1 MPRARTNI
9 TDIASDIVKEL
20 GVLRQALAPQMHGEV
35 EDAWATVE
43 TFIAVSL
50 RLMAKTNPSKVK
62 SIAMTV
68 EIQSL
73 IQCSENKSNPE
84 AR

>member
-1 MPRARTNI
+1 MPRARTDI
-9 TDIASDIVKEL
+9 TDIASDIVKDL
-20 GVLRQALAPQMHGEV
+20 GVLRQALAPQMHEV
-35 EDAWATVE
+35 GDAWATVE
-43 TFIAVSL
+43 TFIAISL

-73 IQCSENKSNPE
+73 IQNAEKK
-84 AR
+84 

>member
-9 TDIASDIVKEL
+9 TDIAADIVRDL
-20 GVLRQALAPQMHGEV
+20 GVLRQALAPQMHEV

-43 TFIAVSL
+43 TFIAISL

-62 SIAMTV
+62 SVAMTV

-73 IQCSENKSNPE
+73 IENAEKKK
-84 AR
+84 

>member
-1 MPRARTNI
+1 MPRVKTNI

-20 GVLRQALAPQMHGEV
+20 GVLRQALAPQMHEV

-50 RLMAKTNPSKVK
+50 RLMAKTNPSKIK
-62 SIAMTV
+62 SVAMTV

-73 IQCSENKSNPE
+73 IENAERKK
-84 AR
+84 

>member
-9 TDIASDIVKEL
+9 TDIAADIVKDL

-50 RLMAKTNPSKVK
+50 KLMAKTNPSKVK
-62 SIAMTV
+62 SVAMTV

-73 IQCSENKSNPE
+73 IASAEKKP
-84 AR
+84 

>member
-9 TDIASDIVKEL
+9 KDISSDIVKEL
-20 GVLRQALAPQMHGEV
+20 GVLREALAPQMHEV

-50 RLMAKTNPSKVK
+50 RLMAKTNPSKIK
-62 SIAMTV
+62 SVAMTV

-73 IQCSENKSNPE
+73 IENSEKK
-84 AR
+84 

>member
-9 TDIASDIVKEL
+9 TDIAADIVRDL
-20 GVLRQALAPQMHGEV
+20 GVLREALAPQMHEV

-43 TFIAVSL
+43 TFIAISL
-50 RLMAKTNPSKVK
+50 RLMAKTNPSKIK
-62 SIAMTV
+62 SVAMTV

-73 IQCSENKSNPE
+73 IEKAE
-84 AR
+84 KR

>member
-1 MPRARTNI
+1 MPRTNI
-9 TDIASDIVKEL
+9 KDISTDIIKEL
-20 GVLRQALAPQMHGEV
+20 GVLREALAPQMHEV

-50 RLMAKTNPSKVK
+50 RLMAKTNPSKIK
-62 SIAMTV
+62 SVAMTV

-73 IQCSENKSNPE
+73 IANAERKK
-84 AR
+84 

>member
-9 TDIASDIVKEL
+9 TDIAADIVRDL
-20 GVLRQALAPQMHGEV
+20 GVLREALAPQMHEV

-50 RLMAKTNPSKVK
+50 RLMAKTNPSKIK
-62 SIAMTV
+62 SVAMTV

-73 IQCSENKSNPE
+73 IEKAE
-84 AR
+84 KR

>member
-1 MPRARTNI
+1 MPRAKTNI
-9 TDIASDIVKEL
+9 TDIAADIVKEL
-20 GVLRQALAPQMHGEV
+20 GVLRLALAPQMQGEV

-62 SIAMTV
+62 SVAMTV

-73 IQCSENKSNPE
+73 IANAERKK
-84 AR
+84 

>member
-9 TDIASDIVKEL
+9 TDIAADIVKEL
-20 GVLRQALAPQMHGEV
+20 GVLRLALAPQMQGEV

-62 SIAMTV
+62 SVAMTV

-73 IQCSENKSNPE
+73 IANAERKK
-84 AR
+84 